1 MCVVDFSCSAC
12 FLLLYYVLVLIFS
25 FSFSF
30 ILRFGGVFMRVYVAR
45 VPFLCIQCVFF
56 AFLCFFVV
64 FLGFF
69 LCLSLLYWVLLQW
82 VIVSTAC
89 GRFSCRLLCLCESL
103 LICIFWDAA
112 VFFSVFLCFSLLYLW
127 FSVYIKGWQCL
138 NRACFFS
145 LWFSPESTVFN
156 AVSVC
161 CPSDCGSVESVYTCI
176 CVVDFSC
183 FACFLLLYYILLL
196 IFWLSFSF
204 LLRFGGVFT
213 RVYVATVPFL
223 STVHVFRVFL
233 RLRRHSFVF
242 SVL

>member
-1 MCVVDFSCSAC
+1 MYLECLF
-12 FLLLYYVLVLIFS
+12 FL
-25 FSFSF
+25 
-30 ILRFGGVFMRVYVAR
+30 
-45 VPFLCIQCVFF
+45 QCMFF
-56 AFLCFFVV
+56 ASGCHFVV
-64 FLGFF
+64 FLWF
-69 LCLSLLYWVLLQW
+69 LFLF
-82 VIVSTAC
+82 IVFCCILRRWICIRTASE
-89 GRFSCRLLCLCESL
+89 RLSCRLLCLCVSL
-103 LICIFWDAA
+103 LICPFWGVL
-112 VFFSVFLCFSLLYLW
+112 VFFPVFLCFSLLYLW